1 MSKKIWGGRFKKGN
15 NEKVEIFTSSL
26 EVDKDLY
33 AYDIKGSIAH
43 VEMLSKNKIISSKD
57 KTKIIKALNQVKRQI
72 DKNNFNFKV
81 ELEDVHMN
89 IEDAITKKIGNVG
102 KKVHTARS
110 RNDQVVTD
118 VKLFTKDNLS
128 LLKKNIISL
137 EKKILKKS
145 EINIDLIFPF
155 YTHLQSAQPI
165 LLSHYLLAFFE
176 MFKRDLDRINNAL
189 YRIDENPLGSCAGA
203 GTSFK
208 IDRLYTTKKL
218 GFRAPTR
225 NSLDSVSDRDFI
237 VDAIY
242 CCAMTMMH
250 LSRFSE
256 DLVIWHS
263 SEFGFIDIDDQYT
276 TGSSIM
282 PQKKNPDILELIRG
296 RTGLT
301 YGNLMNLLTNLKGL
315 PLTYNRDLQE
325 DKSPLFVSLKTTN
338 ECVEMFSE
346 ILTSIKFNPES
357 IVRSLDLGYLT
368 ATDLADYLTK
378 KDLPFREAH
387 RITGQIVSYCEK
399 RNLKLTEV
407 SLQDFK
413 KFSKLIEQDI
423 YKFISINSSVESKKS
438 YGGTSKS
445 NVRKMI
451 SQSKKLLSKI

>member
-325 DKSPLFVSLKTTN
+325 DKSPLFLSLKTTN

-387 RITGQIVSYCEK
+387 RITGKIVSYCEK

>member
-387 RITGQIVSYCEK
+387 RITGKIVSYCEK

>member
-1 MSKKIWGGRFKKGN
+1 MSKKIWGGRFKKEN
-15 NEKVEIFTSSL
+15 NDKVEMFTSSL
-26 EVDKDLY
+26 DVDKDLY

-43 VEMLSKNKIISSKD
+43 VEMLSKKKIISLTD
-57 KTKIIKALNQVKRQI
+57 KRKILKALNQINQQI
-72 DKNNFNFKV
+72 QKNKFNFKI

-89 IEDAITKKIGNVG
+89 IENAITRKIGSVG

-118 VKLFTKDNLS
+118 VKLYIKDKMG
-128 LLKKNIISL
+128 LLKNNIISL
-137 EKKILKKS
+137 EKNIIKKS
-145 EINIDLIFPF
+145 EKNINVILPF

-176 MFKRDLDRINNAL
+176 MFKRDLDRINNSL

-203 GTSFK
+203 GTSFQ

-218 GFRAPTR
+218 GFRVPTR

-237 VDAIY
+237 VDSIY

-256 DLVIWHS
+256 DLIIWNS
-263 SEFGFIDIDDQYT
+263 SEFGFIDIDDEFT

-296 RTGLT
+296 KTGST

-325 DKSPLFVSLKTTN
+325 DKSPVFSALETTN
-338 ECVEMFSE
+338 ECVDMFSD
-346 ILTSIKFNPES
+346 ILNSINFNNES
-357 IVRSLDLGYLT
+357 INRSLDLGYLT
-368 ATDLADYLTK
+368 ATDVADYLTK
-378 KDLPFREAH
+378 RGVPFREAH
-387 RITGQIVSYCEK
+387 HTTGKIIAYCEK
-399 RNLKLTEV
+399 NNLKLSEV
-407 SLQDFK
+407 HISDLK
-413 KFSKLIEQDI
+413 RFSKLIEKDI
-423 YKFISINSSVESKKS
+423 YQFISISSSVDSKKS
-438 YGGTSKS
+438 YGGTSKT
-445 NVRKMI
+445 NVKKMI
-451 SQSKKLLSKI
+451 AKSKKILAKI

>member
-1 MSKKIWGGRFKKGN
+1 MSKKIWGGRFKKGS

-110 RNDQVVTD
+110 RNDQIVTD

-237 VDAIY
+237 VDTIY

-387 RITGQIVSYCEK
+387 RITGRIVSYCEK

-451 SQSKKLLSKI
+451 SQSKKLLAKI

>member
-378 KDLPFREAH
+378 KDIPFREAH
-387 RITGQIVSYCEK
+387 RITGKIVSYCEK

>member
-256 DLVIWHS
+256 DLVIWNS

-387 RITGQIVSYCEK
+387 RITGEIVSYCEK

-451 SQSKKLLSKI
+451 SQSKKLLAKI

>member
-256 DLVIWHS
+256 DLVIWNS

-325 DKSPLFVSLKTTN
+325 DKSPLFLSLKTTN

-378 KDLPFREAH
+378 KDIPFREAH
-387 RITGQIVSYCEK
+387 RITGKIVSYCEK

-451 SQSKKLLSKI
+451 SQSKKLLAKI

>member
-1 MSKKIWGGRFKKGN
+1 
-15 NEKVEIFTSSL
+15 
-26 EVDKDLY
+26 
-33 AYDIKGSIAH
+33 
-43 VEMLSKNKIISSKD
+43 
-57 KTKIIKALNQVKRQI
+57 
-72 DKNNFNFKV
+72 
-81 ELEDVHMN
+81 
-89 IEDAITKKIGNVG
+89 
-102 KKVHTARS
+102 
-110 RNDQVVTD
+110 
-118 VKLFTKDNLS
+118 
-128 LLKKNIISL
+128 
-137 EKKILKKS
+137 
-145 EINIDLIFPF
+145 
-155 YTHLQSAQPI
+155 
-165 LLSHYLLAFFE
+165 
-176 MFKRDLDRINNAL
+176 
-189 YRIDENPLGSCAGA
+189 
-203 GTSFK
+203 
-208 IDRLYTTKKL
+208 
-218 GFRAPTR
+218 
-225 NSLDSVSDRDFI
+225 
-237 VDAIY
+237 
-242 CCAMTMMH
+242 MTMMH

-256 DLVIWHS
+256 DLVIWNS

-387 RITGQIVSYCEK
+387 RITGEIVSYCEK

-451 SQSKKLLSKI
+451 SQSKKLLAKI

>member
-237 VDAIY
+237 VDTIY

-256 DLVIWHS
+256 DLVIWNS

-325 DKSPLFVSLKTTN
+325 DKSPLFLSLKTTN

-378 KDLPFREAH
+378 KDIPFREAH
-387 RITGQIVSYCEK
+387 RITGKIVSYCEK

-451 SQSKKLLSKI
+451 SQSKKLLAKI

>member
-1 MSKKIWGGRFKKGN
+1 MSKKIWGGRFKRGN

-387 RITGQIVSYCEK
+387 RITGKIVSYCEK

>member
-1 MSKKIWGGRFKKGN
+1 MSKKIWGGRFRKEN
-15 NEKVEIFTSSL
+15 NEKVEMFTSSL
-26 EVDKDLY
+26 DVDKDLY

-43 VEMLSKNKIISSKD
+43 VEMLSKKKIISLTD
-57 KTKIIKALNQVKRQI
+57 KRKILKALNQINQQI
-72 DKNNFNFKV
+72 QKNKFNFKI

-89 IEDAITKKIGNVG
+89 IENAITRKIGSVG

-118 VKLFTKDNLS
+118 VKLYIKDKMG
-128 LLKKNIISL
+128 LLKNNIICL
-137 EKKILKKS
+137 EKTIIKKS
-145 EINIDLIFPF
+145 EKNINVILPF

-176 MFKRDLDRINNAL
+176 MFKRDLDRINNSL

-203 GTSFK
+203 GTSFQ

-218 GFRAPTR
+218 GFRVPTR

-237 VDAIY
+237 VDSIY

-256 DLVIWHS
+256 DLIIWNS
-263 SEFGFIDIDDQYT
+263 SEFGFIDIDDEFT

-296 RTGLT
+296 KTGST

-325 DKSPLFVSLKTTN
+325 DKSPVFSALETTN
-338 ECVEMFSE
+338 ECVDMFSD
-346 ILTSIKFNPES
+346 ILNSINFNNES
-357 IVRSLDLGYLT
+357 INRSLDLGYLT
-368 ATDLADYLTK
+368 ATDVADYLTK
-378 KDLPFREAH
+378 RGVPFREAH
-387 RITGQIVSYCEK
+387 HITGKIIAYCEK
-399 RNLKLTEV
+399 NNIKLYEVDISDLKR
-407 SLQDFK
+407 
-413 KFSKLIEQDI
+413 FSKLIEKDI
-423 YKFISINSSVESKKS
+423 YQFISISSSVDSKKS
-438 YGGTSKS
+438 YGGTSKT
-445 NVRKMI
+445 NVKKMI
-451 SQSKKLLSKI
+451 AESKKILAKI

>member
-256 DLVIWHS
+256 DLVIWNS

-378 KDLPFREAH
+378 KDLPFREAY
-387 RITGQIVSYCEK
+387 RITGKIVSYCEK

-451 SQSKKLLSKI
+451 SQSKKLLAKI

>member
-256 DLVIWHS
+256 DLVIWNS

-325 DKSPLFVSLKTTN
+325 DKSPLFLSLKTTN

-387 RITGQIVSYCEK
+387 RITGKIVSYCEK